1 MPSLADLR
9 KCRYNTGSKGKIAKK
24 KNKKNPKTTS
34 RTSVCL
40 EDIELRANSVCR
52 LCAGE
57 LLIRA
62 LWNGWV

>member
-24 KNKKNPKTTS
+24 HPKTIS

-52 LCAGE
+52 LFAGE